1 MEDKPVIRAIFFDID
16 DTLYST
22 SEFAHKAYLNA
33 VEAMIKVG
41 LKLPSEVVFQ
51 ELQEVLSEFASNYPF
66 HFDKLLR
73 RLPPE
78 SFAGIN
84 RAVLIAAAV
93 AAYHD
98 TKHTLLKA
106 YPDAIRVL
114 QNLFPRHIIRGV
126 ITAGLEVKQAEKL
139 IRLDIYPYVHPEA
152 IFISD
157 QIGISKP
164 NPKLYLHAC
173 RSLKLSPYETV
184 YVGDHPEHDIDPANH
199 IGMIT
204 VRMRRQGKYSQ
215 LQGKTNPRY
224 EINNFDELLPKLE
237 KDFALPR

>member
-1 MEDKPVIRAIFFDID
+1 MEDKPVVRCILFDID

-22 SEFAHKAYLNA
+22 SEFAQKAYLNA

-41 LKLPSEVVFQ
+41 LKLSHEVVLQ
-51 ELQEVLSEFASNYPF
+51 ELQEVLTEFASNYPF

-78 SFAGIN
+78 SFTGIN

-98 TKHTLLKA
+98 TKHTILKA

-114 QNLFPRHIIRGV
+114 QSLSTHHVIRGI

-139 IRLDIYPYVHPEA
+139 IRLNVYPYLHPEA

-164 NPKLYLHAC
+164 NPKLYQFAC
-173 RSLKLSPYETV
+173 KSLRLSPYETA

-204 VRMRRQGKYSQ
+204 VRMRRSGKYSQ
-215 LQGKTNPRY
+215 LQGKTMPRY
-224 EINNFDELLPKLE
+224 EINNFDDLLPKLE
-237 KDFALPR
+237 KDFVLA